1 MRGKSKFLKVLLI
14 MVMSSL
20 FCITALAV
28 APAGE
33 VNASC
38 GSAGWYFAEGFTGGE
53 FDTYILIQ
61 NPNLTEATAH
71 LRFFTPNGAPL
82 DWDVSLEGE
91 SRKSINLEGI
101 PGLENQEVAT
111 EVICTG
117 EGVIAE
123 RAMYFNYDSG
133 AGARAGGHSTIG
145 APGLSGSWY
154 LPEGFTGGTFDTY
167 VLLMNPNDTD
177 AEVWVKLMKPYDGRY
192 YPFSTTVRAGSRKT
206 IKLDDL
212 VWVEGGENIIA
223 DVDAATGGGEEEP
236 PVEVK
241 FDNTDVSTWILSQN
255 GVPVM
260 AEMAMYYDY
269 YGKAGGS
276 SSIGAMSPAEEWFLP
291 EGYTGNEFDT
301 YVTAMNPNWYPVDVT
316 YTFYSDNGSFEPVSV
331 TRPDVSPYSRDT
343 INVDAVEGLAAAGV
357 STKVTAVKQVEL
369 AGVEEDPVNRY
380 AVLYGIEDYAA
391 GDDFLYSIEDM
402 YDIKHRLVDYCGF
415 SYDRMRYRSGSDVTL
430 AKIAEDMAWLAA
442 NANANDIVVFF
453 FGGRSSAGTENNIDL
468 YDGSVSRSELEGY
481 LAALQTEK
489 FVGLFSCDNSG
500 ELAGE
505 LAASGRLLM
514 ASCGKGELSYEFP
527 EGDFTAATGD
537 YGNGAW
543 AYYFVEA
550 LGKKDADTNG
560 NGKVSAEEAHAY
572 LAPKVTALVN
582 DKEAASQVPEI
593 YDGIG
598 DVDLTVEEVAANV
611 VAQRSI
617 YFNYVTDYGTA
628 SDGATSIG
636 SPCAYPNWFLAE
648 GYTGGNFDTYV
659 LVLNPYDFDQD
670 LTITYMT
677 PNGEPIIVEDR
688 IEANS
693 RATILVDAVPGLE
706 DMDVSTRVSARPAD
720 IAAAGGCGG
729 VVVERAMYFN
739 YYGKTGGSCSIG
751 YGSW

>member
-1 MRGKSKFLKVLLI
+1 MRGKSKVLKVLLI
-14 MVMSSL
+14 MVLSGL
-20 FCITALAV
+20 FCVTTLAV

-82 DWDVSLEGE
+82 DWDVNLEGE
-91 SRKSINLEGI
+91 SRKSIFLDSI
-101 PGLENQEVAT
+101 PGLEKQEVAT
-111 EVICTG
+111 QVTCEG

-123 RAMYFNYDSG
+123 RAMYFKYDTDE
-133 AGARAGGHSTIG
+133 GARAGGHSTIG

-177 AEVWVKLMKPYDGRY
+177 AVVWIKLMKPYDGRY
-192 YPFSTTVRAGSRKT
+192 YPFTTTVRAGSRKT

-212 VWVEGGENIIA
+212 VWVEGGDNIIA
-223 DVDAATGGGEEEP
+223 DVGAATEGGEEP
-236 PVEVK
+236 ATEVK

-260 AEMAMYYDY
+260 AEMSMYYDY

-276 SSIGAMSPAEEWFLP
+276 NSIGAMYPAEEWFLP
-291 EGYTGNEFDT
+291 EGYTGNDFDT

-331 TRPDVSPYSRDT
+331 THPGVRPYSRDT
-343 INVDAVEGLAAAGV
+343 INVDGVEGLAAAGV

-369 AGVEEDPVNRY
+369 AEVEEDPVNRY
-380 AVLYGIEDYAA
+380 AVLFGVEDYTTG
-391 GDDFLYSIEDM
+391 GDNLYAVDDM
-402 YDIKHRLVDYCGF
+402 YDIKHRLYEYGGF
-415 SYDRMRYRSGSDVTL
+415 EYSYYEGENATL
-430 AKIAEDMAWLAA
+430 ANLQDKMAWLAA

-468 YDGSVSRSELEGY
+468 YDGSVSSSELEAY
-481 LAALQTEK
+481 FAAMQTEK

-500 ELAGE
+500 EMAGE
-505 LAASGRLLM
+505 LAAPGRLLM
-514 ASCGKGELSYEFP
+514 ASCSKGELNHEYLES
-527 EGDFTAATGD
+527 DFTAANET

-550 LGKKDADTNG
+550 LAKKDADTSG

-572 LAPKVTALVN
+572 LAPRVTAFVN
-582 DKEAASQVPEI
+582 DKEGASQVPEI

-598 DVDLTVEEVAANV
+598 DVDLTVDKVAASV

-617 YFNYVTDYGTA
+617 YFNYGSA
-628 SDGATSIG
+628 NDGATSIG
-636 SPCAYPNWFLAE
+636 SPCTYPNWFLAE
-648 GYTGGNFDTYV
+648 GYTGGSFDTYV
-659 LVLNPYDFDQD
+659 LVLNPYDYDQD

-677 PNGEPIIVEDR
+677 PNGEPIVVEDK
-688 IEANS
+688 IKANS

-706 DMDVSTRVSARPAD
+706 NMDVSTRVSASPSDVGAL
-720 IAAAGGCGG
+720 GGCGG

>member
-1 MRGKSKFLKVLLI
+1 MRGKSKVLKVLLI
-14 MVMSSL
+14 MVLSGL
-20 FCITALAV
+20 FCATTLAV

-33 VNASC
+33 VKASC
-38 GSAGWYFAEGFTGGE
+38 GQAGWYFAEGFTGGE

-71 LRFFTPNGAPL
+71 LRFFTPDGAPL
-82 DWDVSLEGE
+82 EWDVNLNGE
-91 SRKSINLEGI
+91 SRTSIPLDSI
-101 PGLENQEVAT
+101 PGLEGQEVAT
-111 EVICTG
+111 EVTCAG

-123 RAMYFNYDSG
+123 RAMYFKYDSG

-177 AEVWVKLMKPYDGRY
+177 AVVWLKLMKPYDGRY
-192 YPFSTTVRAGSRKT
+192 YPFTTTVRAGSRKT
-206 IKLDDL
+206 VKLDDL

-223 DVDAATGGGEEEP
+223 DVGAATGDGTGEP

-241 FDNTDVSTWILSQN
+241 FDDTDISTLVLSQN

-276 SSIGAMSPAEEWFLP
+276 SSIGATCAAQEWFLP
-291 EGYTGNEFDT
+291 EGYTGGDFDT

-316 YTFYSDNGSFEPVSV
+316 YTFYSDDSSFAPVSV
-331 TRPDVSPYSRDT
+331 THPGVRPYSRDT
-343 INVDAVEGLAAAGV
+343 ISVDGVEGLTAAGV

-369 AGVEEDPVNRY
+369 AGAEDDPVDRY
-380 AVLYGIEDYAA
+380 AVLYGIEDYAS
-391 GDDFLYSIEDM
+391 GDDVLYAVDDM

-415 SYDRMRYRSGSDVTL
+415 SYDRMRYRSEGDVNL
-430 AKIAEDMAWLAA
+430 AKIAEDMAWLASA
-442 NANANDIVVFF
+442 ADANDIVVFF
-453 FGGRSSAGTENNIDL
+453 FGGRSSTDAENNIDL
-468 YDGSVSRSELEGY
+468 YDGSVSRSELEAY
-481 LAALQTEK
+481 FAALQSEK
-489 FVGLFSCDNSG
+489 FVGLFSCANSG

-514 ASCGKGELSYEFP
+514 ASCSKGELSYAFP

-550 LGKKDADTNG
+550 LAKKEADTDDNG
-560 NGKVSAEEAHAY
+560 RVSAGEAHAY
-572 LAPKVTALVN
+572 LAPRVTAFVN

-598 DVDLTVEEVAANV
+598 DIDLTVEWVAASV

-617 YFNYVTDYGTA
+617 YFNYGSA
-628 SDGATSIG
+628 NDGATSIG
-636 SPCAYPNWFLAE
+636 SPCTYPNWFLAE
-648 GYTGGNFDTYV
+648 GYTGGSFDTYV
-659 LVLNPYDFDQD
+659 LVFNPYDFAQD

-677 PNGEPIIVEDR
+677 PSGEPIVMEDT
-688 IEANS
+688 IAANS
-693 RATILVDAVPGLE
+693 RATIMVDGVPGLE
-706 DMDVSTRVSARPAD
+706 DMDVSTRVSAQPAD
-720 IAAAGGCGG
+720 VAAACSGG